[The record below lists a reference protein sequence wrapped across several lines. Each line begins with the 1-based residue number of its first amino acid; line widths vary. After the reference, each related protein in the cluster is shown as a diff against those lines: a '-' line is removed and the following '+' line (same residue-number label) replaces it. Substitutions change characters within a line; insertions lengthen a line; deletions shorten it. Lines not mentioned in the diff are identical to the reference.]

1 MIAGNTGFDGEVQN
15 YIVVTS
21 DMSAFYDPFER
32 NQVYVDGGIFTMALV
47 EALHYSVL
55 QVVFYKMESIRRKI
69 LSSKKSVRISRKTK
83 KLFCSLPLGTIKI
96 TLHMLYHIERI
107 WRMC

>member
-47 EALHYSVL
+47 EALHYYGIASCIL
-55 QVVFYKMESIRRKI
+55 QNGEYKET
-69 LSSKKSVRISRKTK
+69 LSSKKSAKIYQIMR
-83 KLFCSLPLGTIKI
+83 KLFCLLQLAII
-96 TLHMLYHIERI
+96 RIILHMLCHIGRT
-107 WRMC
+107 